1 MVMNDDICMFQTLDE
16 ADVICR
22 SNNLNDGRIFSRV
35 AEVLYNRL
43 LPRFEPGG
51 LSHVGGMLQ
60 LSWRVGATL
69 EVFSTRKIVGRLGR
83 WGVLLAGGADRRCH
97 SVTESQSHSELGA
110 WRGTRAFH
118 ASFLTY
124 CTLCETRFESLGG
137 LRQYEVLGRHPT
149 REASTLPLVKHSID
163 GGQTSG

>member
-1 MVMNDDICMFQTLDE
+1 M
-16 ADVICR
+16 
-22 SNNLNDGRIFSRV
+22 DGFSVELRGRRYCTTGCCLVSSRGALTMWV
-35 AEVLYNRL
+35 ACFNSAGVL
-43 LPRFEPGG
+43 
-51 LSHVGGMLQ
+51 
-60 LSWRVGATL
+60 GATF
-69 EVFSTRKIVGRLGR
+69 EVFSTRKILGRLGR

-97 SVTESQSHSELGA
+97 RVTGSQGHSVTEPLGA

-124 CTLCETRFESLGG
+124 CTLYETRFESLGG

-149 REASTLPLVKHSID
+149 REAPTLPLVKQSID